1 MATGRVPVTSIVLGT
16 DVGFPG
22 VVLPDARLRDAHFD
36 NATDSWTIDAPDGS
50 TVTARTLIDAR
61 ASSDATLAVHGM
73 PNLFRV
79 PGPDT
84 AAQVRFVRQC
94 LDLLAQSG
102 STRIEAKSRVALRWW
117 RRTTPRGRFHLTGST
132 PGHDDLYRG
141 SASLALADSDVD
153 VDARLAGHLDA
164 IDGRYHW
171 RGTIFGAIPE
181 DVLKGQRILT
191 LSTPTHSAQARVVE
205 RTPWGGYT
213 VAGVGAPPF
222 ALD

>member
-1 MATGRVPVTSIVLGT
+1 MTSIVLGA
-16 DVGFPG
+16 DVGLPG

-36 NATDSWTIDAPDGS
+36 NATDSWTIAAPDGS

-61 ASSDATLAVHGM
+61 PSGDAVLAVHGM

-79 PGPDT
+79 PGPHT
-84 AAQVRFVRQC
+84 AAQVRFVQQC
-94 LDLLAQSG
+94 LNLLEQSG
-102 STRIEAKSRVALRWW
+102 STRIEAKSRVVLRWW
-117 RRTTPRGRFHLTGST
+117 RRATPRGRFHLTGSA
-132 PGHDDLYRG
+132 PGSDDLYRG
-141 SASLALADSDVD
+141 SVSVALADSVVD
-153 VDARLAGHLDA
+153 ADARLAGHLDA

-171 RGTIFGAIPE
+171 RGTISGEIPD
-181 DVLKGQRILT
+181 DVLKGQRTLT
-191 LSTPTHSAQARVVE
+191 ISTTSHSAQARVVE